1 MNKFNV
7 TMTVLII
14 AAIAFFGFGII
25 QKATYKAAE
34 GDGVSLSYT
43 IVSGEDT
50 YDSQS
55 ATVSIGDNTN
65 TIFTDDVVT
74 GVKMN
79 EELAFDTTL
88 TEDLAIDS
96 ETTLTSGTDVSIEAT
111 VSSITPATEDSI
123 ASEEASETT
132 SETDSE

>member
-88 TEDLAIDS
+88 TEDLTIDS